1 MWPCQWVRG
10 RELGGLPR
18 ESCAVCQQ
26 RALGFNGNLRVRDK
40 GFGATVWFGG
50 GWSSG
55 ERWRGSEEVLLWVIK
70 LCLLMLSNGCMLW
83 KIQSFSYIK
92 VTTILLFPWLKKFR
106 WQVKGDV
113 YLKEYLYQSW
123 PDHGSLHLHCSWPI
137 MALNLILC
145 PGADK
150 QLKWKAWPKEK
161 KGLYFG
167 IQMQNYER
175 WSSFPLSPCSILS
188 ALKQNGW
195 LRLQQPSWTIKI
207 KAENIENPTDL
218 RFQLT
223 ELNTSYWTTD
233 LMPLTP
239 ALGFFY
245 SVRRSKFP
253 IV

>member
-70 LCLLMLSNGCMLW
+70 LCLLMLFNGCMLW

-113 YLKEYLYQSW
+113 YLKEYLFISVMTRSW
-123 PDHGSLHLHCSWPI
+123 V
-137 MALNLILC
+137 
-145 PGADK
+145 
-150 QLKWKAWPKEK
+150 
-161 KGLYFG
+161 
-167 IQMQNYER
+167 
-175 WSSFPLSPCSILS
+175 S
-188 ALKQNGW
+188 ALALFLAYNGFKLDPVSW
-195 LRLQQPSWTIKI
+195 GWQTAEVESLTKREEGPLLWNTNAKLWKMKLFSPFSLFHSFCLEAEWMAEAAAAILDHKNKSWEHRKSHRLTFP
-207 KAENIENPTDL
+207 A
-218 RFQLT
+218 
-223 ELNTSYWTTD
+223 YWVK
-233 LMPLTP
+233 
-239 ALGFFY
+239 Y
-245 SVRRSKFP
+245 
-253 IV
+253 